1 VENFAASRL
10 FRRTGLVTTTGAG
23 KWASYADRE
32 EGWPRIV
39 ASGAASATRETREAR
54 RTLNL
59 RILRSSTRNRLAR
72 IPDPKLHDAALAA
85 ITETWDRDEGGP
97 ATRAGNDPDLFGDQ
111 LRT

>member
-1 VENFAASRL
+1 
-10 FRRTGLVTTTGAG
+10 
-23 KWASYADRE
+23 
-32 EGWPRIV
+32 
-39 ASGAASATRETREAR
+39 
-54 RTLNL
+54 
-59 RILRSSTRNRLAR
+59 LAR